1 MLFRSQEKVKKT
13 ELENWI
19 EKRYTSKTEEILKVS
34 GRYIARIE
42 DSERKTK
49 NFLNELKFM
58 TPDKRIFKKIYKIA
72 LSSQDKFINSL
83 LLATEKIDTDH
94 SDINSL
100 KEVHENLLETIG
112 TIQRYIGMHGR
123 YLTIVYEKEMR
134 ILSKFLKEFTENVEK
149 LGDVLKESDFARIE
163 NLKNIL
169 FENEAKKMEIQ
180 KNKSKI
186 LEIKKEIGDIR
197 TEIETRKKELSKLE
211 DMTKGEKKKIEEYK
225 ELEKQFKKI
234 ENEIYSKMAPL
245 KREMRKLEK
254 IVPDKKLKKQIQEYI
269 DSPVKTFLHDSDL
282 TVFRESI
289 PNIEKIEK
297 NQREREKILRL
308 VKYILEGNLEDK
320 KKEYVEYKEKLE
332 SFVVTH
338 RGEDKKE
345 TIEREIDTLQSKITK
360 TEEKIKNLETKND
373 LLQEEIL
380 ESKEDIIEILEKD
393 FNVKVQE

>member
-83 LLATEKIDTDH
+83 LLATEKIDTDY

-169 FENEAKKMEIQ
+169 FENEVKKMEIQ

-320 KKEYVEYKEKLE
+320 KKEYAEYKEKLE

-338 RGEDKKE
+338 RGKDKKE
-345 TIEREIDTLQSKITK
+345 TIERKIDTLQSKITK

-373 LLQEEIL
+373 LLREEIL
-380 ESKEDIIEILEKD
+380 ESKEDIIEILEKG